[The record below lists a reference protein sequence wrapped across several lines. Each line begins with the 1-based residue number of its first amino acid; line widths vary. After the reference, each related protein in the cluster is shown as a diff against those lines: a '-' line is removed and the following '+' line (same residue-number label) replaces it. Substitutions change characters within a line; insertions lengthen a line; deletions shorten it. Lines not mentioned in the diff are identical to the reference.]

1 MDYQVGY
8 VWSDGK
14 IITQSL
20 GLIVRGTSGGNPT
33 ETQINIDS
41 KYVYEEGSNTP
52 YAAMFMNSE
61 YLLVK
66 NAQGDVTAVVDS
78 RNGETLVEYEYDPW
92 GQVTST
98 YCGPDDDEITKNL
111 IMTIVN
117 AVCPLTYRGYNYDFT
132 TGLYYLQSRYYNPEW
147 GRFLNVDDVKI
158 LASSAGDPL
167 AANPYLYCSNNPVN
181 RVDYTGYEC
190 EELIEGLM
198 QIFTVFLLCY
208 YCDPLFVSDNDELFD
223 MTFQKNEYNL
233 FVANLVLKKGKK
245 YASMKLVYG
254 EPNDW
259 FYFSRNNE
267 NLGLSDEEMNQL
279 EKDMHFNYDW
289 DFINNTKPAME
300 EIGAGGFG
308 TFVAN
313 IAGHIVADIVYSSGK
328 LSNNRRRKNL
338 QKNTYFGNINVKAA
352 LMVAMQEDK
361 TILTK
366 KTANS
371 RLNNFEIPEYKKVD
385 VFKGIFI

>member
-158 LASSAGDPL
+158 LATSAGDPL
-167 AANPYLYCSNNPVN
+167 AANPYLYCNNNPVN
-181 RVDYTGYEC
+181 RVDYTGNKFLDNSAKAVKVNVYEGFIGHSEIVLSKDLIFSYGIYHDYNRIDSLKGTQGTMLIIYNEVKWYQYDRQNNDNRTRVPYTFYLDEDQYIALLIFYMSFIFLSDI
-190 EELIEGLM
+190 EESSLGYIDKCKMTSGPYSEYRLLSCNCT
-198 QIFTVFLLCY
+198 TVIRDALLFAASGKVLRACY
-208 YCDPLFVSDNDELFD
+208 
-223 MTFQKNEYNL
+223 M
-233 FVANLVLKKGKK
+233 G
-245 YASMKLVYG
+245 
-254 EPNDW
+254 
-259 FYFSRNNE
+259 
-267 NLGLSDEEMNQL
+267 GLSFPNFA
-279 EKDMHFNYDW
+279 KVY
-289 DFINNTKPAME
+289 KPDSLMPYMDAMSK
-300 EIGAGGFG
+300 
-308 TFVAN
+308 
-313 IAGHIVADIVYSSGK
+313 YC
-328 LSNNRRRKNL
+328 
-338 QKNTYFGNINVKAA
+338 
-352 LMVAMQEDK
+352 
-361 TILTK
+361 
-366 KTANS
+366 
-371 RLNNFEIPEYKKVD
+371 
-385 VFKGIFI
+385 